1 MANAILTPTM
11 ITREGARI
19 LHQEC
24 NAITN
29 MNTQYDDQYA
39 QEGGKIGY
47 TLNIRMP
54 AKYNVRTGATLS
66 ADDHTERS
74 TPLTVQSQYGVDVN
88 FTTAELTMELD
99 DFSERVLTPAM
110 AQLAARTE
118 GDTLKVLYKKV
129 ANYTNAT
136 TDGVLNYRRF
146 QQNGKNITNEL
157 GPKAQRAACL
167 SPDSV
172 VEFNDAVK
180 GLFQDSG
187 RISKQYI
194 EGMMGR
200 TGGFDIFENTLMP
213 SHTAGTLAG
222 SPVTDGAALGTGTT
236 TANTWVSQTT
246 IQVDTAT
253 AGSTLLA
260 GDIITIGGVFEAH
273 PELKD
278 STGRLRRFVVQADVT
293 LTTLANAYPVVVKP
307 GLIWGSGNAFQ
318 NVVIPGGTTDGLA
331 VTLVGAAGESFKN
344 DLFFHKDAF
353 VFATADL
360 IDVSKF
366 GAWGARATQ
375 DGIRLRIARQ
385 YDITNDKVPC
395 RMDILWG
402 TAELYPELASRHT
415 YETDLV

>member
-1 MANAILTPTM
+1 M
-11 ITREGARI
+11 ITREAARI

-29 MNTQYDDQYA
+29 VNTQYDSQYA
-39 QEGGKIGY
+39 QEGAKIGS

-54 AKYNVRTGATLS
+54 SKYEVRTGATLS
-66 ADDHTERS
+66 AEDHVERS
-74 TPLTVQSQYGVDVN
+74 TPLVVSSQYGVDVN

-99 DFSERVLTPAM
+99 DFSERVLQPAM
-110 AQLAARTE
+110 AQLAAKTE
-118 GDTLKVLYKKV
+118 GDALAVWYKRV
-129 ANYTNAT
+129 FNYTNGT
-136 TDGVLNYRRF
+136 TNGLLTYKRY

-157 GPKAQRAACL
+157 GPKGQRSAIL
-167 SPDSV
+167 TPDSV

-194 EGMMGR
+194 EGQMGR
-200 TGGFDIFENTLMP
+200 TGGFDVFENTLLP
-213 SHTAGTLAG
+213 SHTTGTLAG
-222 SPVTDGAALGTGTT
+222 SPVTNGAALGTST
-236 TANTWVSQTT
+236 TANTWVSQSELSITGATT
-246 IQVDTAT
+246 TT
-253 AGSTLLA
+253 TLKA
-260 GDIITIGGVFEAH
+260 GDIITISGVYEVH
-273 PELKD
+273 PELRTN
-278 STGRLRRFVVQADVT
+278 TGRLRRFVVQG
-293 LTTLANAYPVVVKP
+293 NATATNGATFNVKP
-307 GLIWGSGNAFQ
+307 GLIYGSGNAFQ
-318 NVVIPGGTTDGLA
+318 NCVLSGVSDTDANTITLIGA
-331 VTLVGAAGESFKN
+331 VNSQFKQ

-395 RMDILWG
+395 RLDILWG
-402 TAELYPELASRHT
+402 CAELYPELASVHR
-415 YETDLV
+415 YEADLV

>member
-1 MANAILTPTM
+1 M
-11 ITREGARI
+11 ITREAARI

-29 MNTQYDDQYA
+29 VNTQYDSQYA
-39 QEGGKIGY
+39 QEGAKIGS

-54 AKYNVRTGATLS
+54 SKYEVRTGATLS
-66 ADDHTERS
+66 AEDHVERS
-74 TPLTVQSQYGVDVN
+74 TPLVVSSQYGVDVN

-99 DFSERVLTPAM
+99 DFSERVLQPAM
-110 AQLAARTE
+110 AQLAAKTE
-118 GDTLKVLYKKV
+118 GDALAVWYKRV
-129 ANYTNAT
+129 FNYTNGT
-136 TDGVLNYRRF
+136 TNGLLTYKRY

-157 GPKAQRAACL
+157 GPKGQRSAIL
-167 SPDSV
+167 TPDSV

-194 EGMMGR
+194 EGQMGR
-200 TGGFDIFENTLMP
+200 TGGFDVFENTLLP
-213 SHTAGTLAG
+213 SHTTGTLAG
-222 SPVTDGAALGTGTT
+222 SPVTNGAALGTST
-236 TANTWVSQTT
+236 TANTWVSQSELSITAATT
-246 IQVDTAT
+246 TT
-253 AGSTLLA
+253 TLKA
-260 GDIITIGGVFEAH
+260 GDIITISGVYEVH
-273 PELKD
+273 PELRTN
-278 STGRLRRFVVQADVT
+278 TGRLRRFVVQG
-293 LTTLANAYPVVVKP
+293 NATATNGATFNVKP
-307 GLIWGSGNAFQ
+307 GLIYGSGNAFQ
-318 NVVIPGGTTDGLA
+318 NCVLSGVSDTDANTITLIGA
-331 VTLVGAAGESFKN
+331 VNSQFKQ

-395 RMDILWG
+395 RLDILWG
-402 TAELYPELASRHT
+402 CAELYPELASVHR
-415 YETDLV
+415 YEADLV

>member
-1 MANAILTPTM
+1 MANSILTPTM

-24 NAITN
+24 NALTN

-39 QEGGKIGY
+39 QEGAKIGY

-54 AKYNVRTGATLS
+54 TKYEVRTGATLS
-66 ADDHTERS
+66 AEDHVERS

-99 DFSERVLTPAM
+99 DFSERVLQPAM
-110 AQLAARTE
+110 TQLAAKTE
-118 GDTLKVLYKKV
+118 GDALAVLYKKV

-136 TDGVLNYRRF
+136 TNGLLTYRRY

-157 GPKAQRAACL
+157 GPKAQRTATL
-167 SPDSV
+167 TPDSV

-200 TGGFDIFENTLMP
+200 TGGFDVFENTLLP
-213 SHTAGTLAG
+213 SHTTGTLAG
-222 SPVTDGAALGTGTT
+222 SPVTEGTALGTGT
-236 TANTWVSQTT
+236 TANTWVSQSEITVTGATT
-246 IQVDTAT
+246 TT
-253 AGSTLLA
+253 TLKA
-260 GDIITIGGVFEAH
+260 GDIITISGVYEVH
-273 PELKD
+273 PELRTN
-278 STGRLRRFVVQADVT
+278 TGRLRRFVVQGDAT
-293 LTTLANAYPVVVKP
+293 ATNGATFNVKP
-307 GLIWGSGNAFQ
+307 GLIYGSGNAFQ
-318 NVVIPGGTTDGLA
+318 NCVLSGPSDTDANTITLIGA
-331 VTLVGAAGESFKN
+331 VNSQFKQ
-344 DLFFHKDAF
+344 DLFFHRDAF

-385 YDITNDKVPC
+385 YDITNDKIPC
-395 RMDILWG
+395 RLDILWG
-402 TAELYPELASRHT
+402 TAELYPELASRHL
-415 YETDLV
+415 YESDLV